1 MQIFSYVVDH
11 DDGKEPNPFFDTC
24 TLCRCKYGEKLER
37 TKGKE
42 GPRNIVELAEVGDWI
57 VGTGGKS
64 NRSTGNGTLIYV
76 MKVDEVLTRE
86 DLGKKYPEKKSEPP
100 KYNFEKCKQFA
111 LISRH
116 FWYFGSKAVS
126 IPERFKRKEPNG
138 FILEKRGQG
147 FRCIE
152 PENFDKFYKW
162 LKKKYSLGKHGKPC
176 VNIVDQTKGCKSC
189 KSSC

>member
-1 MQIFSYVVDH
+1 VKIYSYVVDH

-64 NRSTGNGTLIYV
+64 SRSTGNGTLIYV
-76 MKVDEVLTRE
+76 MKVDEVPTRE
-86 DLGKKYPEKKSEPP
+86 EFCRKYPEKESEPP
-100 KYNFEKCKQFA
+100 KNSFEKNKQFA
-111 LISRH
+111 LVSRH
-116 FWYFGSKAVS
+116 FWYFGSKAIR
-126 IPERFKRKEPNG
+126 IPEMFKSEGPHG
-138 FILEKRGQG
+138 FKLEKEGRGFQYIG
-147 FRCIE
+147 PKDFGQ
-152 PENFDKFYKW
+152 FLKW
-162 LKKKYSLGKHGKPC
+162 LKKKPMPKEPYEPCGLDKSKECKP
-176 VNIVDQTKGCKSC
+176 C

>member
-1 MQIFSYVVDH
+1 MHIFSYVVDH

-24 TLCRCKYGEKLER
+24 TLCRCKYGKKLER

-64 NRSTGNGTLIYV
+64 NQSTGNGTLIYA
-76 MKVDEVLTRE
+76 MKVDEVPPRE
-86 DLGKKYPEKKSEPP
+86 EFCRKYPEKESEPP
-100 KYNFEKCKQFA
+100 KNSFEKNKQFA
-111 LISRH
+111 IISRH
-116 FWYFGSKAVS
+116 FWYFGSKAIC
-126 IPERFKRKEPNG
+126 IPEMFKSEGSHG
-138 FILEKRGQG
+138 FNLEKKGRGFQY
-147 FRCIE
+147 IE

-162 LKKKYSLGKHGKPC
+162 LKKKHRLGKHGKPC
-176 VNIVDQTKGCKSC
+176 VNIVDQTKECKPC